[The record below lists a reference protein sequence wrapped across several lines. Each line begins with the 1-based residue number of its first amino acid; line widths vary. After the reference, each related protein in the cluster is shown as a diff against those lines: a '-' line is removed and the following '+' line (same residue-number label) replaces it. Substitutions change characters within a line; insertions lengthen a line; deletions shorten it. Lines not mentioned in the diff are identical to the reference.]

1 MVPLLEEAGEKARAQ
16 VAELDGTLAAEREAA
31 AALLTQYRQM
41 EEKAKL
47 VQELE
52 QELSAERDHSMQLSK
67 RVADAELMAEQSTR
81 RFEDLA
87 RKLGEIAGLASQLGN
102 AKR

>member
-1 MVPLLEEAGEKARAQ
+1 VEAKAQR
-16 VAELDGTLAAEREAA
+16 
-31 AALLTQYRQM
+31 
-41 EEKAKL
+41 

-52 QELSAERDHSMQLSK
+52 IELTSEQEHSMQLAK
-67 RVADAELMAEQSTR
+67 RAADAEQMAEQSTR

-102 AKR
+102 GKR

>member
-1 MVPLLEEAGEKARAQ
+1 
-16 VAELDGTLAAEREAA
+16 
-31 AALLTQYRQM
+31 
-41 EEKAKL
+41 
-47 VQELE
+47 
-52 QELSAERDHSMQLSK
+52 MQLTK
-67 RVADAELMAEQSTR
+67 RVADAEMMAEQSTR